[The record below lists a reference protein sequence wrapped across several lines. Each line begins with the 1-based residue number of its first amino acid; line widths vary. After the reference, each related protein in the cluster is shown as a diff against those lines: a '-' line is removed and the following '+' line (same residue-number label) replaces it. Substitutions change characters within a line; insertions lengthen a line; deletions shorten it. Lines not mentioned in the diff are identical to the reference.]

1 MARSQRF
8 ARGAAGRSQARQ
20 TSWIDLPFGSTTLA
34 GGGVALVASLTAAGL
49 AKRPFTVE
57 RTHLFLHVTS
67 DQVSADEFV
76 FGAAGWCVVSDQ
88 ALAIGVTAVPT
99 PVTDQGSD
107 LWFLHQAYGVEFAL
121 TGTGAGADSISADGG
136 HQYQIDSK
144 AKRKVGVGQD
154 LIFVL
159 ENAGISFGSLIRTSA
174 RILIKES

>member
-57 RTHLFLHVTS
+57 RTHLFLQVTS
-67 DQVSADEFV
+67 DQLAADEFV

-99 PVTDQGSD
+99 PVTDQDSA
-107 LWFLHQAYGVEFAL
+107 LWFLHMAYGVEFAL
-121 TGTGAGADSISADGG
+121 STAVGFDGNGG

-159 ENAGISFGSLIRTSA
+159 ENASISFGSLVRTSA